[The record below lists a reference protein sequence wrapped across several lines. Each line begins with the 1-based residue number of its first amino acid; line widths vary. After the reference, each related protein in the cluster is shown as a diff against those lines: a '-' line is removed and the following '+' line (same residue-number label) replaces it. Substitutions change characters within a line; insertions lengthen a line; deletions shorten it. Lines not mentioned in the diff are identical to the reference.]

1 MIQLDL
7 SLIAKAER
15 TTEEGYNV
23 YYPTGAVSGY
33 TAWRS
38 VTNYNDGRIA
48 EFYAFSTKFDSA
60 RIFRNL
66 DGVWEY
72 SQVSEN
78 TMNRVW
84 EGPNFNG
91 YSEAK
96 GRIDLNS
103 GNFIWESASGV
114 ESFEGRTCSVEE
126 SYNAEGNLV
135 GRTRVYTDG
144 SFEEVTFYDN
154 GEFHT
159 RTYKGTDGVHECVS
173 FFPNGNMES
182 MKLETADGYYEGQWT
197 EDGKFV
203 YQKIADAGMT
213 NVREAFYDSDGK
225 PTKVIIDGVPYED
238 QQMLSQF
245 S

>member
-1 MIQLDL
+1 MPEAAELIQLDL

-60 RIFRNL
+60 SIFRYL

-84 EGPNFNG
+84 EGPNSNG
-91 YSEAK
+91 YREAK
-96 GRIDLNS
+96 GRIELNS
-103 GNFIWESASGV
+103 GRFIWESASGV

-126 SYNAEGNLV
+126 RYNAEGNCTS
-135 GRTRVYTDG
+135 RRRAYTDG
-144 SFEEVTFYDN
+144 SFEEGTLYD
-154 GEFHT
+154 
-159 RTYKGTDGVHECVS
+159 
-173 FFPNGNMES
+173 NGNMES

>member
-66 DGVWEY
+66 DGWLEY

-135 GRTRVYTDG
+135 GRTRAYTDG

-154 GEFHT
+154 GN
-159 RTYKGTDGVHECVS
+159 K
-173 FFPNGNMES
+173 ES
-182 MKLETADGYYEGQWT
+182 MKLETAEGYYEDQWT

-203 YQKIADAGMT
+203 YQKFADAGMT
-213 NVREAFYDSDGK
+213 NVHEAFYDSDGK
-225 PTKVIIDGVPYED
+225 PTKVIIDGVPYDD